1 MKRNRSRRLAL
12 VAVVALGIVVSALV
26 PTGDAVARTGPFGLG
41 LDLWLHA
48 LAYAVLE
55 ATVLAAFVDSA
66 DVAGEGSP
74 VEPSITRNLTTLPVV
89 TAYGALIEG
98 VQFLVPYRHA
108 SVPDALAN
116 AFGAGAILAGWLL
129 YVRLR

>member
-1 MKRNRSRRLAL
+1 MHWNRSRRLAL
-12 VAVVALGIVVSALV
+12 VAVVALAILGSAIV

-55 ATVLAAFVDSA
+55 ATVLAAIV
-66 DVAGEGSP
+66 GSR
-74 VEPSITRNLTTLPVV
+74 EPSLPTGALSIPATLPTV
-89 TAYGALIEG
+89 TAYGLVIEG
-98 VQFLVPYRHA
+98 GQLLVPYRHA
-108 SVPDALAN
+108 SVADALAN
-116 AFGAGAILAGWLL
+116 AVGAGVVLVGWFL